1 MTVEYKKQLKVPE
14 ADPYFFMP
22 RSVIVNIQRLDE
34 LSRKHPVNVLVTGKQ
49 GCGKSSLVRQFAA
62 RYDRPLTV
70 FQVGLLT
77 EPGQLF
83 GQQRLREGD
92 TYYQEFLFPQA
103 ISTPRCAVHLE
114 EINRPEHPKA
124 LNELFSV
131 LGEDRNIWVDEL
143 GLAEVA
149 EEVIFFASLNE
160 GPQFTGTEVLDAAL
174 RDRFYT
180 IRLDYLPPATE
191 QEVIVLKTGVSEEDA
206 DKIIRV
212 IHRLRNDPRNPL
224 AISTRHSLMV
234 GELVE
239 TGASLK
245 EAFTFTLHIS
255 RDALESCLVALHFGI
270 GETEADSEEYELF

>member
-1 MTVEYKKQLKVPE
+1 MTIEFKKQLKVPE

-22 RSVIVNIQRLDE
+22 RSVIVNLQRLDE
-34 LSRKHPVNVLVTGKQ
+34 LSKKHPVNILIAGRQ

-62 RYDRPLTV
+62 RYDRPLTT

-103 ISTPRCAVHLE
+103 IGTPRSAVHLE

-149 EEVIFFASLNE
+149 PEVMFFASLNE

-180 IRLDYLPPATE
+180 IRLEYLPPGTE
-191 QEVIVLKTGVSEEDA
+191 QEVLVLKTGISGEDA
-206 DKIIRV
+206 DKVIRV
-212 IHRLRNDPRNPL
+212 IHRLRHDPRNPL
-224 AISTRHSLMV
+224 SISTRHSLMV
-234 GELVE
+234 GELLAA
-239 TGASLK
+239 GAGLR
-245 EAFTFTLHIS
+245 EAFSYTLHIS
-255 RDALESCLVALHFGI
+255 KDALESCLVALHFGS
-270 GETEADSEEYELF
+270 GETEAEGEEYELF

>member
-1 MTVEYKKQLKVPE
+1 MTVEFKKQLKIPE
-14 ADPYFFMP
+14 PDPYFFMP
-22 RSVIVNIQRLDE
+22 QSVIINLRRLNE
-34 LSRKHPVNVLVTGKQ
+34 LAKKHPVNVLITGRQ

-62 RYDRPLTV
+62 RYERPLTI

-83 GQQRLREGD
+83 GQQRLREGE

-103 ISTPRCAVHLE
+103 ISTPKCIVHLE

-191 QEVIVLKTGVSEEDA
+191 QEVLVLKTGISGDDA
-206 DKIIRV
+206 DKVIRV
-212 IHRLRNDPRNPL
+212 IHRLRHDPRNPVS
-224 AISTRHSLMV
+224 ISTRHSLMV
-234 GELVE
+234 GELVSA
-239 TGASLK
+239 GASLR
-245 EAFTFTLHIS
+245 EAFTYTLHIS
-255 RDALESCLVALHFGI
+255 KDALESCLVALHFGS
-270 GETEADSEEYELF
+270 GETETEGEEYELF

>member
-22 RSVIVNIQRLDE
+22 RSVIINLQRLDD
-34 LSRKHPVNVLVTGKQ
+34 LSKKHPVNVLVTGRQ

-62 RYDRPLTV
+62 RYDRPLSI

-83 GQQRLREGD
+83 GQQRLREGE

-103 ISTPRCAVHLE
+103 IGTERCAVHLE

-131 LGEDRNIWVDEL
+131 LGEDRNIWVDEM

-149 EEVIFFASLNE
+149 PQVMFFASLNE

-191 QEVIVLKTGVSEEDA
+191 QEVLVLKTGISGEDA
-206 DKIIRV
+206 DKVIRV
-212 IHRLRNDPRNPL
+212 VHRLRHDPRHPL
-224 AISTRHSLMV
+224 SISTRHSLMV
-234 GELVE
+234 GELLSA
-239 TGASLK
+239 GASLR
-245 EAFTFTLHIS
+245 EAFSYTLHIS
-255 RDALESCLVALHFGI
+255 KDALESCLVALHFGT
-270 GETEADSEEYELF
+270 GETESEGEEYELF

>member
-1 MTVEYKKQLKVPE
+1 MTIEFKKQLKVPE

-22 RSVIVNIQRLDE
+22 RSVIVNLQRLDE
-34 LSRKHPVNVLVTGKQ
+34 LSKKHPVNILIAGRQ

-62 RYDRPLTV
+62 RYNRPLTI

-83 GQQRLREGD
+83 GQQRLKEGD

-103 ISTPRCAVHLE
+103 IGTPRSAVHLE

-149 EEVIFFASLNE
+149 PEVMFFASLNE

-180 IRLDYLPPATE
+180 IRLEYLPPGTE
-191 QEVIVLKTGVSEEDA
+191 QEVLVLKTGISGEDA
-206 DKIIRV
+206 DKVIRV
-212 IHRLRNDPRNPL
+212 IHRLRHDPRNPL
-224 AISTRHSLMV
+224 SISTRHSLMV
-234 GELVE
+234 GELLAA
-239 TGASLK
+239 GASLR
-245 EAFTFTLHIS
+245 EAFSYTLHIS
-255 RDALESCLVALHFGI
+255 KDALESCLVALHFGS
-270 GETEADSEEYELF
+270 GEMEAEGEEYELF

>member
-1 MTVEYKKQLKVPE
+1 MAIEFKKQLKVPE

-22 RSVIVNIQRLDE
+22 RSVVVNLQRLDE
-34 LSRKHPVNVLVTGKQ
+34 LSKKHPVNVLVAGRQ

-62 RYDRPLTV
+62 RYDRPLTI

-83 GQQRLREGD
+83 GQQRLREGE

-103 ISTPRCAVHLE
+103 IGTPRSAVHLE

-149 EEVIFFASLNE
+149 PEVMFFASLNE

-180 IRLDYLPPATE
+180 IRLEYLPPGTE
-191 QEVIVLKTGVSEEDA
+191 QEVLVLKTGISGEDA
-206 DKIIRV
+206 DKVIRV
-212 IHRLRNDPRNPL
+212 IHRLRHDPRNPL
-224 AISTRHSLMV
+224 SISTRHSLMV
-234 GELVE
+234 GELLAA
-239 TGASLK
+239 GASLR
-245 EAFTFTLHIS
+245 EAFSYTLHIS
-255 RDALESCLVALHFGI
+255 KDALESCLVALHFGS
-270 GETEADSEEYELF
+270 GETEAESEEYELF

>member
-1 MTVEYKKQLKVPE
+1 MTVEFKKQLKIPE
-14 ADPYFFMP
+14 PDPYFFMP
-22 RSVIVNIQRLDE
+22 QSVIINLRRLNE
-34 LSRKHPVNVLVTGKQ
+34 LAKKHPVNVLITGRQ

-62 RYDRPLTV
+62 RYERPLTI

-83 GQQRLREGD
+83 GQQRLREGE

-103 ISTPRCAVHLE
+103 ISTPKCIVHLE

-191 QEVIVLKTGVSEEDA
+191 QEVLVLKTGISGEDA
-206 DKIIRV
+206 DKVIRV
-212 IHRLRNDPRNPL
+212 IHRLRHDPRNPVS
-224 AISTRHSLMV
+224 ISTRHSLMV
-234 GELVE
+234 GELVSA
-239 TGASLK
+239 GASLR
-245 EAFTFTLHIS
+245 EAFTYTLHIS
-255 RDALESCLVALHFGI
+255 KDALESCLVALHFGS
-270 GETEADSEEYELF
+270 GETETEGEEYELF

>member
-1 MTVEYKKQLKVPE
+1 MTIEFKKQLKVPE

-22 RSVIVNIQRLDE
+22 RSVIVNLQRLDE
-34 LSRKHPVNVLVTGKQ
+34 LSKKHPVNVLIAGRQ

-62 RYDRPLTV
+62 RYDRPLTI

-83 GQQRLREGD
+83 GQQRLREGE

-103 ISTPRCAVHLE
+103 IGTPRSTVHLE

-149 EEVIFFASLNE
+149 PEVMFFASLNE

-180 IRLDYLPPATE
+180 IRLDYLPPGTE
-191 QEVIVLKTGVSEEDA
+191 QEVLVLKTGISGEDA
-206 DKIIRV
+206 DKVIRV
-212 IHRLRNDPRNPL
+212 IHRLRHDPRNPL
-224 AISTRHSLMV
+224 SISTRHSLMV
-234 GELVE
+234 GELLAA
-239 TGASLK
+239 GASLR
-245 EAFTFTLHIS
+245 EAFSYTLHIS
-255 RDALESCLVALHFGI
+255 KDALESCLVALHFGS
-270 GETEADSEEYELF
+270 GETEAEGEEYELF

>member
-22 RSVIVNIQRLDE
+22 RSVIRNLERLND
-34 LSRKHPVNVLVTGKQ
+34 LSKKHPVNVLITGRQ
-49 GCGKSSLVRQFAA
+49 GCGKSSLVRQFAS
-62 RYDRPLTV
+62 RYSRPLAI

-83 GQQRLREGD
+83 GQQRLKEGE
-92 TYYQEFLFPQA
+92 TYYQEFLFPMA
-103 ISTPRCAVHLE
+103 ISTPRCAIHLE

-143 GLAEVA
+143 GLAEVSG
-149 EEVIFFASLNE
+149 EVMFFASLNE

-191 QEVIVLKTGVSEEDA
+191 QEVLILKTGIAEEDA
-206 DKIIRV
+206 DKVIRV
-212 IHRLRNDPRNPL
+212 VHRLRHDPRNPIS
-224 AISTRHSLMV
+224 ISTRHSLMV
-234 GELVE
+234 GELVAS
-239 TGASLK
+239 GANLR
-245 EAFTFTLHIS
+245 EAFTYTLHIS
-255 RDALESCLVALHFGI
+255 KDALESCLVALHFGS
-270 GETEADSEEYELF
+270 GETETEGEEYELF